1 MTDKELHKLKKS
13 ELLEI
18 LVAMREEMDRL
29 AEENEQLR
37 QRINGEDEDLLGATA
52 RRVKRI
58 YEDKFGEDEPKDEPN
73 EPDEPDEP
81 NENPEESSEDTGSG
95 EA

>member
-37 QRINGEDEDLLGATA
+37 QRINGEDEDLLSATA

-58 YEDKFGEDEPKDEPN
+58 YEDKFGEDELKDESDELDEPN
-73 EPDEPDEP
+73 EIS
-81 NENPEESSEDTGSG
+81 EESPEDTGSG